1 MSSFRLFHCAPSL
14 AHFLLA
20 VIFLRQSPQENTWL
34 PTAIQHLEEFI
45 EVFGVPQI
53 SLSFVLAVLHHPVT
67 TRLWHQG
74 PTWPKKGQKL
84 CYLGF
89 MLYFIA
95 VRARVQHVLLLMS
108 LRFIRHA
115 CRHFTKRAKTG
126 HPKCA
131 STTWPRPGATWCV
144 PTDTVSLSARA

>member
-1 MSSFRLFHCAPSL
+1 MSNFCLFNCAPSL

-67 TRLWHQG
+67 TRLWHQD
-74 PTWPKKGQKL
+74 PT
-84 CYLGF
+84 
-89 MLYFIA
+89 
-95 VRARVQHVLLLMS
+95 
-108 LRFIRHA
+108 
-115 CRHFTKRAKTG
+115 
-126 HPKCA
+126 
-131 STTWPRPGATWCV
+131 
-144 PTDTVSLSARA
+144 